1 MQRYPTLLDSFW
13 PKVTIIPGGCW
24 IWKGP
29 FQSCGYGRVQHQR
42 VVWLAH
48 RLSWTLHNG
57 PIPPHMIICHHCD
70 TPPCVRPD
78 HLFLGTP
85 NDNVQDCIAKNRRP
99 PNYFKL
105 HPERAVRGDRHY
117 LRLHPERVN
126 GTANPAAKLTDEQV
140 RSIRSQYA
148 NGMRQVDLAAQFGIH
163 QTMISLI
170 VTRKKWQHL

>member
-1 MQRYPTLLDSFW
+1 
-13 PKVTIIPGGCW
+13 
-24 IWKGP
+24 
-29 FQSCGYGRVQHQR
+29 
-42 VVWLAH
+42 
-48 RLSWTLHNG
+48 
-57 PIPPHMIICHHCD
+57 MIICHHCD